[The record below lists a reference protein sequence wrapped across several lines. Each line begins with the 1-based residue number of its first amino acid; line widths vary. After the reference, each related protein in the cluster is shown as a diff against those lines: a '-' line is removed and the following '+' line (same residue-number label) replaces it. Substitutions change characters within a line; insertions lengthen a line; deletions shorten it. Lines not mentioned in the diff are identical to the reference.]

1 MLNLLAISIIALSG
15 TLLAQLYKLHIL
27 KRNIDNL
34 QHDNNLLEKRL
45 KTAESTV
52 VILSEHQLI
61 IERIIKSILD
71 QDQKVPDDFGN
82 YH

>member
-45 KTAESTV
+45 KTAELIV
-52 VILSEHQLI
+52 VTLSEHQLI

-71 QDQKVPDDFGN
+71 QDRKVPDDFGN